1 MSKLCF
7 NKKKKRFK
15 HPLKHNEYT
24 QTHWFLEQHEAE
36 KTESLLKNLTAQW
49 ETKCNETES
58 LRILLQQTTNLNMH
72 INKEYHSLKESI
84 AKMREQFGSAIDLN
98 VAEFE
103 ELAIHNKSLSE
114 RIQLL
119 EEKIERGEKVFK

>member
-1 MSKLCF
+1 
-7 NKKKKRFK
+7 
-15 HPLKHNEYT
+15 
-24 QTHWFLEQHEAE
+24 
-36 KTESLLKNLTAQW
+36 
-49 ETKCNETES
+49 
-58 LRILLQQTTNLNMH
+58 MH
-72 INKEYHSLKESI
+72 INKEYHSMKESV